1 MERIEERELSWQDT
15 FLGAAL
21 SHDAMRGL
29 SCPEEL
35 AILSFALIVASA
47 DTSRMTTWSFV
58 EAMMQFPEV
67 QARAQAEIGKFT
79 PENGH
84 KAHVQKTATDL
95 SPCADQVVGD
105 RLPVYEDYAR
115 IPYVRMLLKEVWR
128 WRPPVALGHPHITS
142 RDTQV
147 GEYFLP
153 KGARIHINA

>member
-21 SHDAMRGL
+21 SHDDMRGL

-47 DTSRMTTWSFV
+47 DTSRMTTWSFI

-84 KAHVQKTATDL
+84 EAHVRKTATNL
-95 SPCADQVVGD
+95 SRVQIKSSGTGCLFTKTTPGS
-105 RLPVYEDYAR
+105 
-115 IPYVRMLLKEVWR
+115 
-128 WRPPVALGHPHITS
+128 HTS
-142 RDTQV
+142 
-147 GEYFLP
+147 GCY
-153 KGARIHINA
+153 